1 LKHEWMAVDGG
12 PAATV
17 CHMWCANCGTL
28 WEVADMQ
35 DPARTNRYFIAGWAF
50 ETDGSSRPEGGLSDE
65 PACPP
70 KAAHVEISVS
80 APPPPVR

>member
-1 LKHEWMAVDGG
+1 
-12 PAATV
+12 
-17 CHMWCANCGTL
+17 MWCANCGTL

-80 APPPPVR
+80 APPPPRTV